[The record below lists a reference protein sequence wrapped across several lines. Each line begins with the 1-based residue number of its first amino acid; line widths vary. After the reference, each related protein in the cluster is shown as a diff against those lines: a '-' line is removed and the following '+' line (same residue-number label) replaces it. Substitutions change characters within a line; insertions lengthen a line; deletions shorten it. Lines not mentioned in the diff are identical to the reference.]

1 MSNFRTHQR
10 NDAIK
15 WAITA
20 IVFVLIVGVIIL
32 GVLSSWFTNWDV
44 STWGKGESDGVK
56 FTLYED
62 TAKESPKASVY
73 AAAFDDYLNA
83 SKDYSFNI
91 RVDYEDDTTET
102 VTFTDSDSDG
112 VYTSDNSTYTF
123 TLKTDTVVD
132 FTEETGYAVKDGSHL
147 LIFDD
152 FVGTADETVTA
163 AYLVKVAE
171 VKAEA
176 TEPGV

>member
-1 MSNFRTHQR
+1 MNYRK
-10 NDAIK
+10 NNNAIK
-15 WAITA
+15 LGIA
-20 IVFVLIVGVIIL
+20 IVAVVLIVGVIIL
-32 GVLSSWFTNWDV
+32 GVLSSWFTNWDT
-44 STWGKGESDGVK
+44 STWGNGKADGIK

-62 TAKESPKASVY
+62 TAKESPKDSVY

-83 SKDYSFNI
+83 SKEYSFNI